1 MSLQIYINGEF
12 FDKDNAKIS
21 VFDHGLLYGD
31 GVFEGLRCYNGKV
44 FRLERHIDRL
54 WDSAKSLAIEIPMSK
69 SEMIAA
75 TNQAVQVNKVQEGY
89 IRIVVTRGV
98 GRENDLGTPDLGLDP
113 FICGPPQ
120 VIIIAA
126 QLALYPKELYE
137 TGLDIVTAGTMRMP
151 ASALNPRV
159 KSLNYLNSIMAKVEA
174 IRAGCVEALMLNH
187 KGEVAECTG
196 DNIFIIKR
204 GVLMTPPIDA
214 GILEGVTRNVVLE
227 LAAKLGIP
235 AKECAFTRHDVFVAD
250 ECFLTGSAAELIP
263 VVAID
268 KRTIGD
274 GKPGPITK
282 KLLDAF
288 HEEVKR

>member
-1 MSLQIYINGEF
+1 MTLQIYINGEF
-12 FDKDNAKIS
+12 FDKDNAKVS

-31 GVFEGLRCYNGKV
+31 GVFEGLRCYGGKV
-44 FRLERHIDRL
+44 FRLAEHIDRL
-54 WDSAKSLAIEIPMSK
+54 WDSAKSLAIEMPLSK
-69 SEMIAA
+69 AEMIEA
-75 TNQAVQVNKVQEGY
+75 TNKTVALNKVREGY
-89 IRIVVTRGV
+89 VRIIVTRGV
-98 GRENDLGTPDLGLDP
+98 GDLGLDP
-113 FICGPPQ
+113 FVCGPPA

-151 ASALNPRV
+151 GAALNPRV
-159 KSLNYLNSIMAKVEA
+159 KSLNYLNSIMAKIEA
-174 IRAGCVEALMLNH
+174 IRAGCVESLMLNH

-214 GILEGVTRNVVLE
+214 GILEGITRNVVLE

-235 AKECAFTRHDVFVAD
+235 AKEIAFTRHDVFVAD

-263 VVAID
+263 VVSID

-288 HEEVKR
+288 HEEVNR

>member
-1 MSLQIYINGEF
+1 MTLQIYINGEY
-12 FDKDNAKIS
+12 FDKDNAKVS

-31 GVFEGLRCYNGKV
+31 GVFEGLRCYGGKV
-44 FRLERHIDRL
+44 FRLAEHIDRL
-54 WDSAKSLAIEIPMSK
+54 WDSAKSLAIEVPVSK
-69 SEMIAA
+69 ADMIEA
-75 TNQAVQVNKVQEGY
+75 TNKTVALNKVREGY
-89 IRIVVTRGV
+89 VRIIVTRGV
-98 GRENDLGTPDLGLDP
+98 GDLGLDP
-113 FICGPPQ
+113 FVCGPPA

-151 ASALNPRV
+151 GSALNPRV
-159 KSLNYLNSIMAKVEA
+159 KSLNYLNSIMAKIEA
-174 IRAGCVEALMLNH
+174 IRAGCVEALMINH

-204 GVLMTPPIDA
+204 GVLITPPISAD
-214 GILEGVTRNVVLE
+214 ILEGVTRGVVLE

-235 AKECAFTRHDVFVAD
+235 AKEIAFTRHDVFVAD

-263 VVAID
+263 VVSID
-268 KRTIGD
+268 NRTIGD

-288 HEEVKR
+288 HEEVNR

>member
-44 FRLERHIDRL
+44 FRLEQHINRL
-54 WDSAKSLAIEIPMSK
+54 WDSAKSLAIEIPMTK
-69 SEMIAA
+69 DEMIAA
-75 TNQAVQVNKVQEGY
+75 TQKAVLLNNVKDGY
-89 IRIVVTRGV
+89 IRIIVTRGV
-98 GRENDLGTPDLGLDP
+98 GDLGLDP
-113 FICGPPQ
+113 FVCGPPQ

-151 ASALNPRV
+151 PAALNPRI
-159 KSLNYLNSIMAKVEA
+159 KSLNYLNSIMAKIEA
-174 IRAGCVEALMLNH
+174 LRAGCEESLMLNH
-187 KGEVAECTG
+187 KGEVSECTG
-196 DNIFIIKR
+196 DNIFIIKN

-235 AKECAFTRHDVFVAD
+235 ARETAFTRHDVFVAD

-263 VVAID
+263 VVSID
-268 KRTIGD
+268 KRIIGN

-282 KLLDAF
+282 QLLEAF

>member
-31 GVFEGLRCYNGKV
+31 GVFEGLRCYNGKI
-44 FRLERHIDRL
+44 FRLEQHIDRL
-54 WDSAKSLAIEIPMSK
+54 WDSAKSLDIEMPMTK
-69 SEMIAA
+69 AEMMTA
-75 TNQAVQVNKVQEGY
+75 TIQTTRLNQVTDGY
-89 IRIVVTRGV
+89 IRVVVTRGV
-98 GRENDLGTPDLGLDP
+98 GDLGLNP
-113 FICGPPQ
+113 YICGTPQ

-126 QLALYPKELYE
+126 QLALYPKERYE

-151 ASALNPRV
+151 PAALNPRV
-159 KSLNYLNSIMAKVEA
+159 KSLNYLNSIMAKIEA
-174 IRAGCVEALMLNH
+174 IRAGCVESLMLNH
-187 KGEVAECTG
+187 KGEVSECTG
-196 DNIFIIKR
+196 DNIFIVR
-204 GVLMTPPIDA
+204 NGVMMTPPIDA

-282 KLLDAF
+282 RLLDAF

>member
-31 GVFEGLRCYNGKV
+31 GVFEGLRCYNGNV
-44 FRLERHIDRL
+44 FRLEQHINRL
-54 WDSAKSLAIEIPMSK
+54 WDSAKSLAIDIPMTK
-69 SEMIAA
+69 DEMIAA
-75 TNQAVQVNKVQEGY
+75 TNNAVLRNQVKEGY
-89 IRIVVTRGV
+89 IRIIVTRGI
-98 GRENDLGTPDLGLDP
+98 GDLGLDP
-113 FICGPPQ
+113 FVCGPPQ

-151 ASALNPRV
+151 PAALNPRV
-159 KSLNYLNSIMAKVEA
+159 KSLNYLNSIMAKIEA
-174 IRAGCVEALMLNH
+174 LRAGCVESLMLNH
-187 KGEVAECTG
+187 KGEVSECTG
-196 DNIFIIKR
+196 DNIFIIKN

-214 GILEGVTRNVVLE
+214 GILEGVTRNTVLE

-235 AKECAFTRHDVFVAD
+235 AKEIAFTRHDVFVAD

-263 VVAID
+263 VVSID
-268 KRTIGD
+268 KRIIGN

-288 HEEVKR
+288 HVEVKR